1 MFRGEKV
8 MDVMDAINILID
20 EFKDLKP
27 VLQEHLDFYEEL
39 LPHVYF
45 GECNEFFISYINE
58 DNPQMLQRLF
68 GVFEIM
74 ATEGNDQVKNILC
87 VTILERLGDDRNVL
101 NIARKYMGKET
112 RKLSDETEKGWGR
125 Y

>member
-1 MFRGEKV
+1 
-8 MDVMDAINILID
+8 
-20 EFKDLKP
+20 
-27 VLQEHLDFYEEL
+27 
-39 LPHVYF
+39 
-45 GECNEFFISYINE
+45 
-58 DNPQMLQRLF
+58 
-68 GVFEIM
+68 
-74 ATEGNDQVKNILC
+74 LC

>member
-1 MFRGEKV
+1 MGS
-8 MDVMDAINILID
+8 INLIID
-20 EFKDLKP
+20 EFKDLKS
-27 VLQEHLDFYEEL
+27 VLQEHIEFNEEL

-45 GECNEFFISYINE
+45 GECTGIFINYISE
-58 DNPQMLQRLF
+58 DNPQVLQSLF

-74 ATEGNDQVKNILC
+74 ATQGNDDVVNILC
-87 VTILERLGDDRNVL
+87 VTILERLGDDSKVL
-101 NIARKYMGKET
+101 NNARKYMGKET